1 MRRAAI
7 PSGIATI
14 VVAGAALADVVGAP
28 VGPRGGPL
36 GLANLLAAHLAIAI
50 RIRRP
55 SAPRRPFACPSRTT
69 RATATQPWR
78 SSTRLADDLRGA
90 LPVLLLGDFN
100 VAPTEPGYQVLAEGL
115 EDVHRAVGLGPGWTW
130 RPSRFEGLGLGL
142 LRIDAVFTRGLDPL
156 TIATDCSRPGDHCLV
171 RAELAVP

>member
-14 VVAGAALADVVGAP
+14 VVAGAALADVEVAADP
-28 VGPRGGPL
+28 VG
-36 GLANLLAAHLAIAI
+36 I
-50 RIRRP
+50 
-55 SAPRRPFACPSRTT
+55 
-69 RATATQPWR
+69 RAT
-78 SSTRLADDLRGA
+78 
-90 LPVLLLGDFN
+90 N